1 MVWILA
7 YLAPVLNNLS
17 TVHAKLK
24 LSNKHAFGRKYT
36 TILLQGKKYELQIP
50 VYMIV
55 YIAKLGKLD
64 WYVYTKIIT
73 VFIQSQRFLN

>member
-36 TILLQGKKYELQIP
+36 TILLQGKKYELQIHVP
-50 VYMIV
+50 VYM
-55 YIAKLGKLD
+55 YM
-64 WYVYTKIIT
+64 
-73 VFIQSQRFLN
+73 QSLEN